1 MRILIT
7 GANAPGVNGTCWS
20 LRQKD
25 LFPTHLELFGSDI
38 NNVMDNKY
46 FAKTFYLPSG
56 LDPTYLDKINEL
68 CINESIDLVVPQT
81 TIETNFLSQLTDS
94 STQFK
99 SVILKPRELVSELS
113 NKSKVYM
120 IIESLKMCLNN
131 YKICSNTNDL
141 HEFTEMLG
149 PHDYFIKTS
158 NLSGGR
164 GIVKVVSEMSKVV
177 KLKPNSYHVITRSEA
192 IKVFENLNPENGIV
206 LQEAVLGDE
215 YSIDCY
221 RDKDI
226 EVFIPRIRSMVR
238 SGVSQITSTKNLP
251 NLIEFARK
259 FSNKMNISGVFGLQC
274 ILDKNNQIS
283 FLECNPRIQG
293 TMVASTLTGENL
305 IGRGARLALGL
316 ESEKPKRIY
325 WDTTYVRNWAGT
337 GKVNGKTFSI

>member
-46 FAKTFYLPSG
+46 FTKTFYLPSG

-113 NKSKVYM
+113 NKSKVYK

-141 HEFTEMLG
+141 HELTEMLG

-164 GIVKVVSEMSKVV
+164 GIVKVVSEIARKNWPE
-177 KLKPNSYHVITRSEA
+177 KIELSYAKEVGNSEA
-192 IKVFENLNPENGIV
+192 ITLGLDPTLAINALKWIPTWSQE
-206 LQEAVLGDE
+206 EAVAS
-215 YSIDCY
+215 SIKWWVNVLKKGISPLDACLI
-221 RDKDI
+221 DI
-226 EVFIPRIRSMVR
+226 TNVLNHAHK
-238 SGVSQITSTKNLP
+238 TTD
-251 NLIEFARK
+251 
-259 FSNKMNISGVFGLQC
+259 NI
-274 ILDKNNQIS
+274 
-283 FLECNPRIQG
+283 
-293 TMVASTLTGENL
+293 
-305 IGRGARLALGL
+305 
-316 ESEKPKRIY
+316 
-325 WDTTYVRNWAGT
+325 
-337 GKVNGKTFSI
+337 